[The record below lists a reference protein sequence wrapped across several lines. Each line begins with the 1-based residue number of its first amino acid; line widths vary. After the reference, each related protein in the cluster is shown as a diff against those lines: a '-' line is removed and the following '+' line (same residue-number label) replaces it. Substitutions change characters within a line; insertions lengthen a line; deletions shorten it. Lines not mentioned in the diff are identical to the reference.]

1 VLKIFFFHLLTI
13 ALFAE
18 HLIVP
23 IPINNT
29 YNKKKAL
36 LGKELFSEKNLST
49 SLNLACIDCHN
60 LFDDDKIS
68 TLIKKTQFNPPTV
81 MNAVYNYKLFWDGR
95 VSSLEEQVRET
106 LESNFSNKNEEKL
119 YINLLKSKY
128 ENKFKKIYK
137 DGFLLDNI
145 IDAIVEF
152 EKALTTPNSR
162 FDKYLKGE
170 INALNQ
176 EELIGY
182 EIFKAKGCMACH
194 NGVNMGGN
202 AYSKLEITNNEESI
216 YKGCYGNIF
225 NARKTIYS
233 KVPSLRNV
241 SLTGPYFHNGSV
253 VKLDEAIK
261 QASLLALRRELSTND
276 ISSLTIFLKTLK
288 GEKPV
293 ILNENID
300 DQ

>member
-1 VLKIFFFHLLTI
+1 
-13 ALFAE
+13 
-18 HLIVP
+18 
-23 IPINNT
+23 
-29 YNKKKAL
+29 
-36 LGKELFSEKNLST
+36 
-49 SLNLACIDCHN
+49 
-60 LFDDDKIS
+60 
-68 TLIKKTQFNPPTV
+68 